1 MHMVFRRL
9 LRKFSN
15 GAAGAKTAAYSY
27 IPLQDTESSGTRA
40 IHLEPSPV
48 EGRTSSQNAVYEK
61 DDEEHPTEEEK
72 VILRRVADAIP
83 FAAFTIVIV
92 ELCERFA
99 FYGLS
104 GVYQNYLQ
112 NPLPPGGK
120 GTGAPASVDDPVP
133 AGALGLGQATA
144 TGLQQAFAAFSYIF
158 PLFAAI
164 IADTKWGRYKTIA
177 IFCGVYFVGLVIIT
191 LTSFPSA
198 LRAGWGL
205 PGWLAGAFIV
215 AVGTGGIKANVSP
228 LVADQYRKT
237 EMFIRTLPTGER
249 VIVDPDMT
257 ISRIYNLFYW
267 CINIGSLSAGITT
280 ILERRVGF
288 WAAFSLPTCIFLA
301 TPAILISGS
310 HLYYKIPPR
319 GSIVLEVYK
328 VARLAFRGTLS
339 QPQKFAREVYKLQA
353 NSFVKSD

>member
-1 MHMVFRRL
+1 MVFRRI
-9 LRKFSN
+9 LRSFSSR
-15 GAAGAKTAAYSY
+15 ATQASTAAYTY
-27 IPLQDTESSGTRA
+27 IPLQDTETSRPLQVESS
-40 IHLEPSPV
+40 
-48 EGRTSSQNAVYEK
+48 EGPASLQSEAYEK
-61 DDEEHPTEEEK
+61 NDEQHPTGEEK
-72 VILRRVADAIP
+72 LNLRKVPDNIP

-99 FYGLS
+99 YYGLS

-112 NPLPPGGK
+112 NPLPAGGK
-120 GTGAPASVDDPVP
+120 GTGAPATVNDPAP

-144 TGLQQAFAAFSYIF
+144 TGLQQAFLAFSYVL

-164 IADTKWGRYKTIA
+164 LADSKWGRYKTISV
-177 IFCGVYFVGLVIIT
+177 FCGVYFVGLMTIT

-198 LRAGWGL
+198 LKAGYGL
-205 PGWLAGAFIV
+205 PGWLIGAFIV

-237 EMFIRTLPTGER
+237 EMFIRMLPTRER

-267 CINIGSLSAGITT
+267 CINIGSLSSGITT
-280 ILERRVGF
+280 ILERRIGF
-288 WAAFSLPTCIFLA
+288 WAAFSLPTAVFLA

-310 HLYYKIPPR
+310 HLYYKVPPR
-319 GSIVLEVYK
+319 GSIILEVYR
-328 VARLAFRGTLS
+328 VARLAFSGVLS
-339 QPQKFAREVYKLQA
+339 HPQKFAREVS
-353 NSFVKSD
+353 SFPLPAYC